1 MNILKIA
8 NELKENIRE
17 KIKGE
22 PNKTIIYGSFARNEG
37 NKNSDLD
44 ILIIFNSLID
54 WQIKD
59 KVFEICSDLNVKY
72 EIWIDVSFL
81 SLSEMD
87 TIKGKQPFVQNAL
100 YEGIEV

>member
-8 NELKENIRE
+8 DELKENLKE

-22 PNKTIIYGSFARNEG
+22 PNKIIVYGSFVRNEE

-44 ILIIFNSLID
+44 ILIIFNSDVD
-54 WQIKD
+54 WEIRN
-59 KVFEICSDLNVKY
+59 KVFEICSDLNLKY
-72 EIWIDVSFL
+72 DIWIDVSYL
-81 SLSEMD
+81 SLSEMN

-100 YEGIEV
+100 QEGIEI